1 MKLFPVWCIE
11 DCMMHLRLLYYTF
24 IIYHT
29 LSSTVLSFCKK
40 VKSDEEHKN
49 TGMICRY
56 KCIAIYSSG
65 AGTEYRS
72 RFTSGISREKKKV
85 IVVHICKEPWSDDL
99 DCMTELKFGFLFPG
113 RFPVFP

>member
-40 VKSDEEHKN
+40 VKSDKEQEWSVDISVLQFILLVLALN
-49 TGMICRY
+49 TG
-56 KCIAIYSSG
+56 ADLQVEFPG
-65 AGTEYRS
+65 
-72 RFTSGISREKKKV
+72 KKKSYCCP
-85 IVVHICKEPWSDDL
+85 HL
-99 DCMTELKFGFLFPG
+99 
-113 RFPVFP
+113 